1 MFYILDPDT
10 ILIVADMSGLDL
22 VIQDYSEVLLVAEAA
37 DSISLNID
45 LNVSSSSGLSE
56 GEVLN
61 LIREENVFA
70 NYKTQ
75 EVDDNG
81 STTYV
86 GQVKTTGAWLLTR
99 IVDTS
104 GDLQITY
111 ANISNN
117 GAITTFSL
125 AWTNRAS
132 LSYTLISSLTGV

>member
-22 VIQDYSEVLLVAEAA
+22 VVQDYSEVLLVAEAA

-45 LNVSSSSGLSE
+45 LNPTSSSGLSE

-86 GQVKTTGAWLLTR
+86 GQVKTTGAWLLTK
-99 IVDTS
+99 IVDAS

-117 GAITTFSL
+117 GASNTFSA
-125 AWTNRAS
+125 AWTNRYS
-132 LSYTLISSLTGV
+132 LAYTLISSLTGV